1 MMKIFLPLT
10 SLMLLLA
17 FQSNA
22 QSVTLTLDNIPEA
35 VQCNEIWTEQNVSLS
50 FASTTTDDC
59 TPDLCFF
66 GIGDVIG
73 ENQSLWLGPSRLTV
87 DLSILQDIQMVEVD
101 ILDYCGF
108 HCTQAFVLDNA
119 GVLGV
124 KGNVE
129 TGISE
134 TLVMENPTQAVF
146 TELVISS
153 CEGAVN
159 EIRIYQNT
167 SSIDDTASGVKNLL
181 RTIDCFGREVNGARN
196 QLLFH
201 IYDDGSVEKKFVVE

>member
-1 MMKIFLPLT
+1 
-10 SLMLLLA
+10 MLLLA

-35 VQCNEIWTEQNVSLS
+35 VQCNEIWTEQNLSLS

-73 ENQSLWLGPSRLTV
+73 ENQSLWLYPSRLTV
-87 DLSILQDIQMVEVD
+87 DLSSLQDIQMVEVD

-108 HCTQAFVLDNA
+108 HCTQAFVLDNG
-119 GVLGV
+119 GVVGV
-124 KGNVE
+124 TGNVE

-167 SSIDDTASGVKNLL
+167 SSIYDAASGVKNLL
-181 RTIDCFGREVNGARN
+181 RTIDCFGREVNGATN

>member
-1 MMKIFLPLT
+1 MKIFLPLT

-35 VQCNEIWTEQNVSLS
+35 VQCNEIWTEQNLSLS

-73 ENQSLWLGPSRLTV
+73 ENQSLWLYPSRLTV
-87 DLSILQDIQMVEVD
+87 DLSSLQDIQMVEVD

-124 KGNVE
+124 KGNIE

-167 SSIDDTASGVKNLL
+167 SSIEDAASGVKNLL

>member
-1 MMKIFLPLT
+1 
-10 SLMLLLA
+10 MLLLA

-167 SSIDDTASGVKNLL
+167 SSIDDAASGVKNLL
-181 RTIDCFGREVNGARN
+181 RTIDCFGGEVNGARN

>member
-1 MMKIFLPLT
+1 M
-10 SLMLLLA
+10 SLLA
-17 FQSNA
+17 FESNG
-22 QSVTLTLDNIPEA
+22 QTVTLTLDNIPEA
-35 VQCNEIWTEQNVSLS
+35 VLCNEIWTEQNLSLS

-59 TPDLCFF
+59 TPDVCFF
-66 GIGDVIG
+66 GIGDAVG
-73 ENQSLWLGPSRLTV
+73 EEQSVWLYPSRLTV
-87 DLSILQDIQMVEVD
+87 DLSSLQDIQMVEVD

-108 HCTQAFVLDNA
+108 HCTQAFVMDNA

-124 KGNVE
+124 KGNIE

-167 SSIDDTASGVKNLL
+167 SSIVNTSSGMKNLL
-181 RTIDCFGREVNGARN
+181 RTIDCFGREVNGATN

-201 IYDDGSVEKKFVVE
+201 IYDDGSLEKKFVVE

>member
-1 MMKIFLPLT
+1 
-10 SLMLLLA
+10 MLLLA

-22 QSVTLTLDNIPEA
+22 QLVTLTLDNIPEA
-35 VQCNEIWTEQNVSLS
+35 VQCNEIWTEQNLSLS

-66 GIGDVIG
+66 GIGDVVG
-73 ENQSLWLGPSRLTV
+73 EDQSLWLYPSRLTV
-87 DLSILQDIQMVEVD
+87 DLSSLQDIQMVEVD

-108 HCTQAFVLDNA
+108 HCTQAFVLDNV

-124 KGNVE
+124 KGNIE

-167 SSIDDTASGVKNLL
+167 SSIEDAASGVKNLL
-181 RTIDCFGREVNGARN
+181 RTIDCFGREVNGATN

-201 IYDDGSVEKKFVVE
+201 IYDDGSVEKKFIVE